1 VEEYQLCSTTCHVL
15 ELKKAK
21 KKKKGNKSD
30 LDLIWAT
37 KSKVISTLTNYNQN
51 H

>member
-37 KSKVISTLTNYNQN
+37 KSVYYILSNINLNKL
-51 H
+51 